1 MLNGFTWLRNG
12 LRHRTKLTG
21 LAMNK
26 CYCNDPTCGNNHDI
40 EEINDAED
48 IAGELEYERIKSE
61 DDRDNQ

>member
-1 MLNGFTWLRNG
+1 
-12 LRHRTKLTG
+12 
-21 LAMNK
+21 MNK

>member
-1 MLNGFTWLRNG
+1 
-12 LRHRTKLTG
+12 
-21 LAMNK
+21 MNK

-61 DDRDNQ
+61 DDRDNQQSDECRHNGTDQ